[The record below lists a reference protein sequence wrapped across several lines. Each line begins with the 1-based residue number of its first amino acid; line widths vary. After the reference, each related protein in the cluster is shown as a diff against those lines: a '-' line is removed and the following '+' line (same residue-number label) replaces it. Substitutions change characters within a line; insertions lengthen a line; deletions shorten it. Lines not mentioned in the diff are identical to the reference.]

1 MSSDDDDDD
10 DDEMFNYD
18 SDDKRQ
24 EVTSQSPDS
33 GFSANN
39 TVFISCCD
47 LHTGTGQDE
56 ATFESFE
63 AETG

>member
-24 EVTSQSPDS
+24 EVTSQSP
-33 GFSANN
+33 
-39 TVFISCCD
+39 ISRFWFLC
-47 LHTGTGQDE
+47 
-56 ATFESFE
+56 
-63 AETG
+63 